1 MEHEQ
6 LSLAL
11 GGLAVLVGCLSG
23 GGGGQPASPTATPTA
38 PPPDESPTPT
48 TDDPPPTTDS
58 PRPTQASAKCPNS
71 VAFYGL
77 GSPGKTVCKP
87 F

>member
-11 GGLAVLVGCLSG
+11 GGLAVLAGCLSG

-77 GSPGKTVCKP
+77 GSPGETVCKP